1 LREIWAVSGEGSDVF
16 RSFIFNIDK
25 MKAYLEEGMTRKSHI
40 QRISPN
46 ALVSLSTAAR
56 YCPGRPNASTLWR
69 WARKGIKARS
79 GARIRLEHRRV
90 GGKIFVTINSL
101 DRFFENLAN
110 ADVDYFEKQSE
121 EQSHFH
127 KQTIYK
133 PPSRSRRDNQI
144 QEAEAFL
151 RKEGL

>member
-1 LREIWAVSGEGSDVF
+1 M
-16 RSFIFNIDK
+16 N
-25 MKAYLEEGMTRKSHI
+25 RKSHI

-46 ALVSLSTAAR
+46 ALVSLSTAAK

-90 GGKIFVTINSL
+90 GGKIFVTIDSL
-101 DRFFENLAN
+101 NRFFENVAS
-110 ADVDYFEKQSE
+110 ADVEYFEKQSE
-121 EQSHFH
+121 TKSNFQER
-127 KQTIYK
+127 TIYK

-144 QEAEAFL
+144 REAEAFL

>member
-1 LREIWAVSGEGSDVF
+1 
-16 RSFIFNIDK
+16 
-25 MKAYLEEGMTRKSHI
+25 LEEGMTRKSHI

-46 ALVSLSTAAR
+46 TLVSLSTAAK

-90 GGKIFVTINSL
+90 GGKIFVTIDSL
-101 DRFFENLAN
+101 NRFFENVAG
-110 ADVDYFEKQSE
+110 ADVEYFEKQSE
-121 EQSHFH
+121 AKSNFQER
-127 KQTIYK
+127 TIDK
-133 PPSRSRRDNQI
+133 PPSKSRRDNQI
-144 QEAEAFL
+144 REAEAFL